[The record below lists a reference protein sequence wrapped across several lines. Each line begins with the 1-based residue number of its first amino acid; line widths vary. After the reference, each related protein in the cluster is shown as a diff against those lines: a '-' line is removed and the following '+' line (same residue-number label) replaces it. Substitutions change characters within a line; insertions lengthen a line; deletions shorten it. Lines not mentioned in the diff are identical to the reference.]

1 MTNKDITVYQG
12 ATFQI
17 QLEIKNA
24 AGVPLDLTG
33 QTFRGQIRRTVS
45 SASSEAAFTFTLAD
59 QITDP
64 GKVTCVISAT
74 ATAAIVVDNSPTFQR
89 KITKMAY
96 DIESQDG
103 SGVVVRWLQ
112 GVADIVP
119 EATK

>member
-24 AGVPLDLTG
+24 SGTPLDLTG
-33 QTFRGQIRRTVS
+33 HTFRGQIRRTVS
-45 SASSEAAFTFTLAD
+45 SATPDATFTFTLAN
-59 QITDP
+59 QMTDP

-74 ATAAIVVDNSPTFQR
+74 NTAAIVVDVSPTYQR
-89 KITKMAY
+89 KTTKMSY

-103 SGVVVRWLQ
+103 SGFVTRWLQ

-119 EATK
+119 EATR